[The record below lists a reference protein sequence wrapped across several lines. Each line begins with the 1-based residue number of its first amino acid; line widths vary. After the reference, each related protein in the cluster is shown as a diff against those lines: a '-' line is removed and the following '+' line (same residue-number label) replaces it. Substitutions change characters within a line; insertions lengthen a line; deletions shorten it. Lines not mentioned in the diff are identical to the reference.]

1 MNWRG
6 TAVQSGAMAIESR
19 TLVILALI
27 ANAINAVIKFI
38 AAAIE
43 AAIDQVEH
51 RIQQVVPDATRIFVA
66 LESRP

>member
-1 MNWRG
+1 
-6 TAVQSGAMAIESR
+6 MAIESR

-51 RIQQVVPDATRIFVA
+51 RIQQVVPDATRIFVE